1 MANSISVQPDVR
13 RSQWLIAIALSIL
26 IGLLGG
32 VQYGLMMP
40 MAMTTASLL
49 GGFYGLLFA
58 LLATPRAVSPGAGLV
73 WGLAS
78 AFLLWLALPVGIL
91 PLMAG
96 AAPGV
101 EMLDI
106 ARDRFPALAAF
117 LLCFGL
123 PLGLGL
129 GIWGSFQP
137 QPTLIP
143 FSLPRAIVGGGLA
156 GLLSGWVFGKWME
169 AADFFPLMAGLFN
182 TQSRLVGVAL
192 HFIVAGLVGIC
203 FGILFQRDIRSYGS
217 SLGWGFTYGLLWW
230 FIGPLTLLPLGSG
243 QPLDWSYGRGGD
255 LFGLLVGHIVY
266 GLLVGLIYA
275 GIDRLWVNFFIASDP
290 INREPEGPG
299 SRILYSL
306 TWGVIASLVGGLLF
320 SLVMLKIG
328 LLPTMATLV
337 GGSSIIL
344 GFVVHM
350 LISTV
355 IGMSYGL
362 LFQREASNVGASI
375 AWGLLYGL
383 IWWFLG
389 PLTLM
394 PLLLNG
400 AVTWTTTAANE
411 ALPVLIGH
419 LIYGAATAIA
429 FLALERRHA
438 HWRLLDPRIAAREA
452 RRRRPVGTPTPAL
465 WLFSIGLG
473 VLLPVLLG

>member
-1 MANSISVQPDVR
+1 MANSISVQQDVR
-13 RSQWLIAIALSIL
+13 RSQWLIAIALSTL

-32 VQYGLMMP
+32 VQYGMMMP

-73 WGLAS
+73 WGLAY
-78 AFLLWLALPVGIL
+78 AFLLWLAVPVGIL

-169 AADFFPLMAGLFN
+169 EVDFFPLMAGLFN
-182 TQSRLVGVAL
+182 TQSRLVGVTL

-243 QPLDWSYGRGGD
+243 QLLDWSYGRGGA
-255 LFGLLVGHIVY
+255 LFGLLIGHIVY

-290 INREPEGPG
+290 INREPEGFG

-306 TWGVIASLVGGLLF
+306 FWGAIASLVGGLLF

-344 GFVVHM
+344 GFAVHM

-362 LFQREASNVGASI
+362 LFQREAPNVGASV
-375 AWGLLYGL
+375 AWGVLYGL

-400 AVTWTTTAANE
+400 AVTWTTTAA
-411 ALPVLIGH
+411 AQLLPSLIGH
-419 LIYGAATAIA
+419 LIYGGATAIA
-429 FLALERRHA
+429 FLVLERRHT
-438 HWRLLDPRIAAREA
+438 HWLLLDPQIAAREA
-452 RRRRPVGTPTPAL
+452 HRRRPVGTPAPAL

-473 VLLPVLLG
+473 VLLPILLS

>member
-1 MANSISVQPDVR
+1 M
-13 RSQWLIAIALSIL
+13 AIALSTL

-32 VQYGLMMP
+32 VPYGMVMP

-73 WGLAS
+73 WGLAY
-78 AFLLWLALPVGIL
+78 AFFLWLALPVGIL

-96 AAPGV
+96 AAPSV
-101 EMLDI
+101 EMLEI
-106 ARDRFPALAAF
+106 ARDRFPVLAAF

-137 QPTLIP
+137 QPALIP
-143 FSLPRAIVGGGLA
+143 FSLPRAIVSGCLA
-156 GLLSGWVFGKWME
+156 GLSSGWVFGKWM
-169 AADFFPLMAGLFN
+169 AATDFFPLMAELFN
-182 TQSRLVGVAL
+182 IQSLPVGVAL

-203 FGILFQRDIRSYGS
+203 FGILFQRDIRSYGA
-217 SLGWGFTYGLLWW
+217 SLGWGFAYGLLWW

-243 QPLDWSYGRGGD
+243 QPLDWSYERGGT

-275 GIDRLWVNFFIASDP
+275 GVDRLWVNFFIASDP

-306 TWGVIASLVGGLLF
+306 GWGAIASLLGGLLF
-320 SLVMLKIG
+320 SIIMLKIG
-328 LLPTMATLV
+328 LLPTMATIV
-337 GGSSIIL
+337 GSSSVIL

-362 LFQREASNVGASI
+362 LFQREAPNFGSSI

-394 PLLLNG
+394 PLLLSG

-411 ALPVLIGH
+411 ALPSLIGH
-419 LIYGAATAIA
+419 LIYGVATAIA

-438 HWRLLDPRIAAREA
+438 HWLLLDPRIAAREA
-452 RRRRPVGTPTPAL
+452 RRRRPVGTPAPAL